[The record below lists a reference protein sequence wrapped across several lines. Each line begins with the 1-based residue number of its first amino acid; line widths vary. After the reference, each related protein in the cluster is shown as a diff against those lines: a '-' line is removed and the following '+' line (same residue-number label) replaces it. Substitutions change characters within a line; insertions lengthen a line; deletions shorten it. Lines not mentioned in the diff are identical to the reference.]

1 MTAFSPRE
9 HEPMLGALARS
20 AERANTPT
28 GMILFCA
35 ALLLAAAVFLI
46 TQARDASDARA
57 AFRAQEASS
66 AKVRALKAEIERVR
80 AEQMVGTGSAQAYEP
95 RELLGAIDRA
105 AQEARLKQPTNPRQT
120 IEDAA
125 GPLQR
130 KVVNAGVRN
139 EPAENVLDWINA
151 AAKGTPG
158 LHVAQINLRTSPND
172 GWDIE
177 VRFARWELK
186 K

>member
-1 MTAFSPRE
+1 MTALSPRE

-28 GMILFCA
+28 GMILFCT
-35 ALLLAAAVFLI
+35 ALLLAAAVFLFS
-46 TQARDASDARA
+46 QARDASAAKA
-57 AFRAQEASS
+57 AFKAQEASS
-66 AKVRALKAEIERVR
+66 AKIRALKADIERIR
-80 AEQMVGTGSAQAYEP
+80 AEQLVGSGSAQAYEP
-95 RELLGAIDRA
+95 RELLGAIDA
-105 AQEARLKQPTNPRQT
+105 KAQEARLKQPTNPRQT

-130 KVVNAGVRN
+130 KIVNANVRN
-139 EPAENVLDWINA
+139 EPVQKVLDWINA
-151 AAKGTPG
+151 AIRDVPG
-158 LHVAQINLRTSPND
+158 LHVAQMNLRASPSD